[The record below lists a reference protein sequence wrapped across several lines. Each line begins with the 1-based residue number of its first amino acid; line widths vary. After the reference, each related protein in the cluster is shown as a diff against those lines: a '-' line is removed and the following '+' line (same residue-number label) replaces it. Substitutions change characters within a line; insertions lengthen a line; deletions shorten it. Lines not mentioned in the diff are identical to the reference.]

1 MKYTLTTLFTALA
14 FWAYSQ
20 NTIISVTIQA
30 RDCEYIGSFCGT
42 DDDYQDLDSAL
53 KSKFRPKETAPSGTT
68 SVTLGG
74 VTNGVWARVLHQLRY
89 DHFSSLGNNNEFTRV
104 DAVLRALN
112 NTWLTAALDADAVE
126 FNNSHDANRAR
137 GRARIKRE

>member
-1 MKYTLTTLFTALA
+1 MKYTLSTLFTILT

-20 NTIISVTIQA
+20 NTIVSAVIQA
-30 RDCEYIGSFCGT
+30 RDCEYIGSFTGN

-53 KSKFRPKETAPSGTT
+53 KSKFRPRETAPSGTT
-68 SVTLGG
+68 NVTLGG
-74 VTNGVWARVLHQLRY
+74 VTNGVWARVMHHLRY
-89 DHFSSLGNNNEFTRV
+89 DPVACLGNNNEFTRV

-126 FNNSHDANRAR
+126 FNNRHDGNRVR
-137 GRARIKRE
+137 GRVRIKRE